1 MTLTCISTIVVYLIN
16 WYPVNLL
23 NSVIN
28 SNTLPVNSFV
38 PHPPHTQPYLK
49 IMVVLFP
56 PFNAIY
62 FLFILARTPSAMM
75 IGVVIVGL
83 IASFSIA
90 VGKPSV
96 FYWEV

>member
-1 MTLTCISTIVVYLIN
+1 
-16 WYPVNLL
+16 
-23 NSVIN
+23 
-28 SNTLPVNSFV
+28 
-38 PHPPHTQPYLK
+38 
-49 IMVVLFP
+49 MVVLFP

-75 IGVVIVGL
+75 IGVVIAGL

-90 VGKPSV
+90 EGKPSV